1 MDRMKN
7 KTILITGAARGIGF
21 ATAQL
26 LAAEGAQVA
35 LTDINAEHLKEAMQ
49 LLGTDNALYAKADV
63 TKADEIKAVTEE
75 TLETFGKIDGVFCNA
90 GIGGHSHNFWEYPSA
105 DFASVI
111 EINLMGVLY
120 TMQATMPALMK
131 QGGSIVITSSVAGLA
146 GMPKGAAYSAS
157 KHAVVGLAKSAAIE
171 AARYRVRVNTI
182 HPGPIETDMVRMLEQ
197 ALSPKDAA
205 KGKERLELAIPMRR
219 YGTAEEV
226 AHLAMF
232 LLSDDSRYITGSE
245 YRIDGG
251 MRAV

>member
-7 KTILITGAARGIGF
+7 KTILITGAARGIGL
-21 ATAQL
+21 ATAQVL
-26 LAAEGAQVA
+26 LAEGAQVA
-35 LTDINAEHLKEAMQ
+35 LTDINAEHLKEAMHQ
-49 LLGTDNALYAKADV
+49 LGTENALYAKADV
-63 TKADEIKAVTEE
+63 TKADEIKAIVEE

-90 GIGGHSHNFWEYPSA
+90 GIGGHSYNFWEYPAA

-111 EINLMGVLY
+111 EVNLIGVLL
-120 TMQATMPALMK
+120 TMQATMPSLMK

-146 GMPKGAAYSAS
+146 GMPKGAAYAAS
-157 KHAVVGLAKSAAIE
+157 KHAVIGLAKSAAIE
-171 AARYRVRVNTI
+171 AARYQVRVNTI

-197 ALSPKDAA
+197 ALSPKDPS
-205 KGKERLELAIPMRR
+205 KGKERLEHAIPMRR

-226 AHLAMF
+226 ARLAMF
-232 LLSDDSRYITGSE
+232 LLSDESRYITGSE

>member
-7 KTILITGAARGIGF
+7 KTILITGAARGIGL
-21 ATAQL
+21 ATAHL
-26 LAAEGAQVA
+26 LLAEGAWVA
-35 LTDINAEHLKEAMQ
+35 LTDIHANHLTDAMHR
-49 LLGTDNALYAKADV
+49 LGNENVLYATADV
-63 TKADEIKAVTEE
+63 TKKEEIKTVVDEV
-75 TLETFGKIDGVFCNA
+75 LETFGKIDGVFCNA
-90 GIGGHSHNFWEYPSA
+90 GIGGHSYNFWDYPA
-105 DFASVI
+105 GDFASVI
-111 EINLMGVLY
+111 DVNLMGVLY

-157 KHAVVGLAKSAAIE
+157 KHAVIGLAKSAAIE
-171 AARYRVRVNTI
+171 AARYGVRVNTI

-205 KGKERLELAIPMRR
+205 KGKERLEHAIPMRR

-232 LLSDDSRYITGSE
+232 LLSDDSQYITGSE